1 MTRSKTQSMKI
12 EQPVVGCWKAR
23 ARLERVCRD
32 VCGAGAAAGHR
43 RSFTSRSLSL
53 PSP

>member
-12 EQPVVGCWKAR
+12 EQPVGGWGAR